1 MITLKHSVNIVVP
14 RIVSIQTH
22 MNVKLQN
29 FIEFLHWN
37 KMITI
42 HDLLR
47 DDEIG
52 LVNRLKLQKYVY
64 LAQTS
69 LKNNF
74 GYEYNIY
81 NNGPYS
87 PELANYYYEKMD
99 LQATSL
105 DLNKT
110 EWTFDNDFSQ
120 RFLELFKDKDVNWLE
135 VATTL
140 IDSTN
145 YCENEQESLDKV
157 YAIKSKY
164 SSSFIDSTLDELKEK
179 SLVHYESGSGIKLNG
194 LFSVF

>member
-29 FIEFLHWN
+29 FIEFLHQN

-145 YCENEQESLDKV
+145 YCENEQESVDKV

>member
-1 MITLKHSVNIVVP
+1 
-14 RIVSIQTH
+14 
-22 MNVKLQN
+22 
-29 FIEFLHWN
+29 
-37 KMITI
+37 
-42 HDLLR
+42 
-47 DDEIG
+47 
-52 LVNRLKLQKYVY
+52 
-64 LAQTS
+64 
-69 LKNNF
+69 
-74 GYEYNIY
+74 
-81 NNGPYS
+81 
-87 PELANYYYEKMD
+87 MD

>member
-29 FIEFLHWN
+29 FIEFLHQN

-179 SLVHYESGSGIKLNG
+179 SLVHYEYGSGIKLNG

>member
-1 MITLKHSVNIVVP
+1 
-14 RIVSIQTH
+14 

-29 FIEFLHWN
+29 FIEFLHQN

-47 DDEIG
+47 DNEIG

>member
-29 FIEFLHWN
+29 FIEFLHQN

-47 DDEIG
+47 DNEIG

>member
-29 FIEFLHWN
+29 FIEFLHQN

>member
-1 MITLKHSVNIVVP
+1 MYIIYLTYMDLKFQDFMCLLYKNNMIN
-14 RIVSIQTH
+14 
-22 MNVKLQN
+22 
-29 FIEFLHWN
+29 
-37 KMITI
+37 I
-42 HDLLR
+42 HDLLK
-47 DDEIG
+47 DDEDG
-52 LVNRLKLQKYVY
+52 LLNRLKLQKYVY

-87 PELANYYYEKMD
+87 PELANFYYDKI
-99 LQATSL
+99 
-105 DLNKT
+105 
-110 EWTFDNDFSQ
+110 DFKKISSDVVTGNWDCKNEITDK
-120 RFLELFKDKDVNWLE
+120 FLSLFKDKDPNWLE

-145 YCENEQESLDKV
+145 YCENEHESLDKV

-164 SSSFIDSTLDELKEK
+164 SSDFIDNTWNELKEK
-179 SLVHYESGSGIKLNG
+179 NLVHYETGLKLNS

>member
-29 FIEFLHWN
+29 FIEFLHRN

-145 YCENEQESLDKV
+145 YCENAQESLDKV

>member
-29 FIEFLHWN
+29 FIEFLHQN

-99 LQATSL
+99 LQAAAL

>member
-29 FIEFLHWN
+29 FIEFLHRN

-120 RFLELFKDKDVNWLE
+120 RFLELFKDKDVNWLD

-145 YCENEQESLDKV
+145 YCENEQESLDQV

-164 SSSFIDSTLDELKEK
+164 SSSFIDRTLDELKEK

>member
-29 FIEFLHWN
+29 FIEFLHQN

-120 RFLELFKDKDVNWLE
+120 RFLELFKDKDVNWLD

>member
-29 FIEFLHWN
+29 FIEFLHQN

-120 RFLELFKDKDVNWLE
+120 RFLELFKDKDVNWLD

-145 YCENEQESLDKV
+145 YCENEQESLDQV

-164 SSSFIDSTLDELKEK
+164 SSSFIDRTLDELKEK

>member
-29 FIEFLHWN
+29 FIEFLHQN

-164 SSSFIDSTLDELKEK
+164 NSSFIDSTLDELKEK

>member
-29 FIEFLHWN
+29 FIEFLHQN

-145 YCENEQESLDKV
+145 YCENEQESLDQV

>member
-29 FIEFLHWN
+29 FIEFLHQN

-47 DDEIG
+47 DNEIG

-164 SSSFIDSTLDELKEK
+164 NSSFIDSTLDELKEK

>member
-29 FIEFLHWN
+29 FIEFLHQN

-164 SSSFIDSTLDELKEK
+164 SSSFIDRTLDELKEK

>member
-14 RIVSIQTH
+14 CIVSIQTH

-29 FIEFLHWN
+29 FIEFLHQN

-164 SSSFIDSTLDELKEK
+164 NSSFIDSTLDELKEK

>member
-29 FIEFLHWN
+29 FIEFLHQN

-145 YCENEQESLDKV
+145 YCENEQESLDQV

-164 SSSFIDSTLDELKEK
+164 SSSFIDRTLDELKEK

>member
-1 MITLKHSVNIVVP
+1 MITLEHSINIVVL

-29 FIEFLHWN
+29 FIEFLHRN
-37 KMITI
+37 KMINI
-42 HDLLR
+42 HDLLK
-47 DDEIG
+47 DDESG
-52 LVNRLKLQKYVY
+52 LINRLKLQKYVY

-99 LQATSL
+99 LREMAL
-105 DLNKT
+105 DLSKAG
-110 EWTFDNDFSQ
+110 WTFDNDFSQ
-120 RFLELFKDKDVNWLE
+120 RFMELFKGKDANWLE

>member
-1 MITLKHSVNIVVP
+1 MITVDHSVNIVVP
-14 RIVSIQTH
+14 RRISIQTH
-22 MNVKLQN
+22 MNVNLQD
-29 FIEFLHWN
+29 FIEFLHRN
-37 KMITI
+37 KMINV
-42 HDLLR
+42 HDLLK
-47 DDEIG
+47 DDESG

-74 GYEYNIY
+74 GYEYSIY

-87 PELANYYYEKMD
+87 PELANYYYEQMD
-99 LQATSL
+99 FHGMALELS
-105 DLNKT
+105 KSG
-110 EWTFDNDFSQ
+110 WTFDNDFSQ
-120 RFLELFKDKDVNWLE
+120 RFMELFKDKDANWLE

-164 SSSFIDSTLDELKEK
+164 SSSYIDNTLDELKEK
-179 SLVHYESGSGIKLNG
+179 SLVHYESESGIKLKG
-194 LFSVF
+194 LFSIF

>member
-1 MITLKHSVNIVVP
+1 VITLKHSVNIVVP

-29 FIEFLHWN
+29 FIEFLHQN

>member
-14 RIVSIQTH
+14 RIVSIQPH

-29 FIEFLHWN
+29 FIEFLHQN